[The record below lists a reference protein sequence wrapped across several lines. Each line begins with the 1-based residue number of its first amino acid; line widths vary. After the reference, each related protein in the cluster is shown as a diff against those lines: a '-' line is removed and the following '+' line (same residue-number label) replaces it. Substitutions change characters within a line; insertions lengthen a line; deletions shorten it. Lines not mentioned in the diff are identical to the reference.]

1 MFARA
6 SGGALIASFEQG
18 QIAGPDKRGNL
29 LHQAPRRRF
38 PLTSRPRPWF
48 NIAIMSPLAATTPVP
63 EILLVEDD
71 VELRREMATYL
82 RDNDHLVHEA
92 GDAASARRIMA
103 ERAIQVAVLDINL
116 PGEDGLSLCRSL
128 AEGSGP
134 AILMLTAL
142 GDPIDRILGLELGAD
157 DYVVKPIMP
166 RELLARVKAM
176 LRRRPPGSAARKTNI
191 YRFANFRLDL
201 AARQLRAP
209 NGAVLLLTRSE
220 LAILGVLLERG
231 RQVVPRED
239 LIALLRGEDEPG
251 RAIDLHISRLRR
263 KIQDQT
269 DRELIRTHRGVG
281 YVLDASVFVGE

>member
-1 MFARA
+1 MN
-6 SGGALIASFEQG
+6 
-18 QIAGPDKRGNL
+18 P
-29 LHQAPRRRF
+29 H
-38 PLTSRPRPWF
+38 
-48 NIAIMSPLAATTPVP
+48 PVSEP
-63 EILLVEDD
+63 VAEILLVEDD

-92 GDAASARRIMA
+92 GDAVSARRIMA

-128 AEGSGP
+128 ASEGGP

-176 LRRRPPGSAARKTNI
+176 LRRRPRGSAARRTNI
-191 YRFANFRLDL
+191 YRFADFRLDL

-209 NGAVLLLTRSE
+209 NGAVLLLTHSE
-220 LAILGVLLERG
+220 LAILGALLERG

-239 LIALLRGEDEPG
+239 LVVLLRGEDTDETG

-269 DRELIRTHRGVG
+269 DRELIRTYRGVG
-281 YVLDASVFVGE
+281 YMLDASVLVGE